1 METLLFSLMVVLPLL
16 FFMLVGLVAKK
27 YMPIADKTIVDLT
40 ALTFRILIPCNLFL
54 SIYRADAFA
63 ANIWQIVL
71 YAIVSS
77 LIVFFVF
84 WLFYHKTEADKSK
97 KSALILNV
105 FYTNLSLFGV
115 VLSDLILGE
124 QATGLLGLLL
134 AFIIPLHNILAVF
147 IVSYYSGEKANVKQV
162 IINII
167 KNPFIIAVAIAF
179 VVKGLKFT
187 VPTVVLTVVE
197 GFAASASPIAL
208 LALGARFKLSE
219 LGSNKTQIISGT
231 ITRLLL
237 VPVLGILPAVALGF
251 RGESVVA
258 LLAIFASPVA
268 ISSVAL
274 ASEMK
279 ADGTLATQLLIF
291 TTIFCIFTLFLWIFM
306 LRAAGIF

>member
-97 KSALILNV
+97 KSALILNI